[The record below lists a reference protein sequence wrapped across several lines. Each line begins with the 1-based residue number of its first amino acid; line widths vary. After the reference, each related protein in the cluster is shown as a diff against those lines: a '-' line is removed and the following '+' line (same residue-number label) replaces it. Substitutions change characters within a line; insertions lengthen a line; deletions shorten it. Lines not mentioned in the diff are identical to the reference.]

1 MSRIGIDARNDQAG
15 IGRYTF
21 SLIRELA
28 QIDRENEYVLFLSR
42 ERFASYAAPRAN
54 FRAVEAD
61 IPWFT
66 VREQLQLPQLVGR
79 ERLDL
84 MHYPHLTVPLASR
97 TPFVVT
103 VHDLNYLDAAADSGS
118 RVRRAGYR
126 VELAKA
132 RRARRLIAVSE
143 HTRDSIVREL
153 RVEPERVAV
162 TYEAADPPGTVEPDA
177 SVLARLGLDAPFF
190 LYVGAAYPYKN
201 LAGLI
206 EAFARLDG
214 DRQLVLAGDQEDFG
228 AALREQAVAAGLAD
242 RVVFP
247 GRVSDAELAALYGG
261 ALAYAFV
268 SYSEGFGLPG
278 LEAMS
283 AGLPVVAA
291 SAGSL
296 PEIYGDAARYCDP
309 DDVGSIA
316 AALAEVAADEQL
328 RGRLVSRGRER
339 AAGFSWRRTAEQT
352 LGVYREALLH

>member
-1 MSRIGIDARNDQAG
+1 
-15 IGRYTF
+15 
-21 SLIRELA
+21 
-28 QIDRENEYVLFLSR
+28 
-42 ERFASYAAPRAN
+42 
-54 FRAVEAD
+54 
-61 IPWFT
+61 
-66 VREQLQLPQLVGR
+66 
-79 ERLDL
+79 
-84 MHYPHLTVPLASR
+84 
-97 TPFVVT
+97 
-103 VHDLNYLDAAADSGS
+103 
-118 RVRRAGYR
+118 
-126 VELAKA
+126 
-132 RRARRLIAVSE
+132 
-143 HTRDSIVREL
+143 
-153 RVEPERVAV
+153 
-162 TYEAADPPGTVEPDA
+162 VEPDA

-228 AALREQAVAAGLAD
+228 AALRKQAVAAGLAD

-309 DDVGSIA
+309 DDVRSIA
-316 AALAEVAADEQL
+316 AALGEVAADEQL